1 MEENKDTLIRRSI
14 EQPSLKYF
22 KDYQETYKIVSGAS
36 TYKLSEQIF
45 NAFIKDSTFTNE
57 QNRNESMDAYL
68 VSVVESVLSKKSEDR
83 SLNVYLKY
91 GSKTC
96 EDGEIVE
103 TDDVTNVAVVHG
115 NHCMVLNTNNNE
127 VSGFIASI
135 EKLGIG
141 ENFEDLEY
149 FMSDCKVDNKVKSV
163 LASFNMS
170 IDENREGYI
179 SQTHLSVGKSGEKV
193 LYIFDT
199 TNCSYDDCGNL
210 LEAESYDASVGQVKF
225 SSAEHG
231 SHNFDESDLS
241 KFNKEFKTIKDIIV
255 NPNEVQEFGMQ
266 E

>member
-1 MEENKDTLIRRSI
+1 MEENKDTIIRRSI
-14 EQPSLKYF
+14 EQPNLKYL

-36 TYKLSEQIF
+36 TYSLSEQIF

-68 VSVVESVLSKKSEDR
+68 VSVVESVLSKKCEDR

-91 GSKTC
+91 GSKLS
-96 EDGEIVE
+96 GEGQLIE
-103 TDDVTNVAVVHG
+103 TDDVTNIAIVHG
-115 NHCMVLNTNNNE
+115 NNCAVLNTNANN
-127 VSGFIASI
+127 VSGFVSSI

-149 FMSDCKVDNKVKSV
+149 FMSDCKVENKVQSV

-170 IDENREGYI
+170 IAENGEGYI
-179 SQTHLSVGKSGEKV
+179 SQTHFSVGKSGEKV

-210 LEAESYDASVGQVKF
+210 LEAESYDASVGHVEF
-225 SSAEHG
+225 STAEHG
-231 SHNFDESDLS
+231 GHNFNESNLS
-241 KFNKEFKTIKDIIV
+241 KFNKEFQSIKDIIV
-255 NPNEVQEFGMQ
+255 RHDEIQEFNMQ